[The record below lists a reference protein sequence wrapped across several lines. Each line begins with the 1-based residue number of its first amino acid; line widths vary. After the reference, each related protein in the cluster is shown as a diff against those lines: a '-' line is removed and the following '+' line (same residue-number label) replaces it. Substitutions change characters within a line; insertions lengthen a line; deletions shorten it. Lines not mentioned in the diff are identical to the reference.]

1 MLVRDE
7 DLKLCA
13 YNTDGLG
20 AVRAIERMTDTP
32 LTGARVLI
40 CGTGPTS
47 LAIATAS
54 AQAGASEVTLLS
66 RDEAKALS
74 CVNRIRTSVEPHEAC
89 VLHGRNYAQVETLVP
104 KADVIVD
111 ATPRGMH
118 PDDEAIIDTSLLHK
132 GQVVL
137 DTVYGHG
144 ETALL
149 AGAWRHGAT
158 CMDGLEML
166 VEQAALSVEI
176 WADAMALPV
185 EVDRDV
191 MRHAALHANA

>member
-1 MLVRDE
+1 M
-7 DLKLCA
+7 
-13 YNTDGLG
+13 
-20 AVRAIERMTDTP
+20 
-32 LTGARVLI
+32 
-40 CGTGPTS
+40 
-47 LAIATAS
+47 
-54 AQAGASEVTLLS
+54 
-66 RDEAKALS
+66 
-74 CVNRIRTSVEPHEAC
+74 
-89 VLHGRNYAQVETLVP
+89 LHGRNYAQAEALVS
-104 KADVIVD
+104 KVDVIVD

-118 PDDEAIIDTSLLHK
+118 PDDEAIIDTSLLHS

-191 MRHAALHANA
+191 MRHAALHANS